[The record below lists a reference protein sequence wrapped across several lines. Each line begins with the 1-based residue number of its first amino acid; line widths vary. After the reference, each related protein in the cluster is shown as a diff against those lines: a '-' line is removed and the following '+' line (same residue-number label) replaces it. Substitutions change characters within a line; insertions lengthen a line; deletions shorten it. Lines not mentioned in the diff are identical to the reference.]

1 MVCSNSGGSSAQS
14 TAMYLS
20 VTFPQWNEQIY
31 MLKATP
37 TLLGIFALN
46 DEAALMKGVAES

>member
-14 TAMYLS
+14 TAMYLF